1 MSIESVVPS
10 NHLILC
16 CPILLL
22 PAVFPSI
29 RVFSNES
36 ALHIRRPNIG
46 ASASASV
53 LPVNIQDWFPLEWT
67 SLISLQSKGLSRVFT
82 NTTIWKHP
90 CCYLLASLSPS
101 TSQSSFST
109 WWYWWYYQVSR
120 CPQLKARVSS
130 LSHPQTALWTHLSH
144 PSITF
149 YHFLSS
155 LLLPDRLSSSPAKTL
170 RVGSLIPAASTAA
183 SRTPKPLHQ
192 IHQPPPLSFSTRHLH
207 SLRDQSSSVCLV
219 GKLPL

>member
-1 MSIESVVPS
+1 MSIESVMPS

-16 CPILLL
+16 HPLLLL
-22 PAVFPSI
+22 PSIFPSI

-36 ALHIRRPNIG
+36 VLLIG
-46 ASASASV
+46 GQSIEVSASALV
-53 LPVNIQDWFPLEWT
+53 LPVNIQDWFPLGLT
-67 SLISLQSKGLSRVFT
+67 GLILQSKGLSRVFT

-101 TSQSSFST
+101 TSQSSFPT
-109 WWYWWYYQVSR
+109 WWYLWYYQVSR